1 MVHNRTGT
9 VLNDDDIERVW
20 TKGKPIPGRD
30 PDTWRQDPCS
40 TPMKKDDYG
49 NRDSPYGWEAD
60 HINPQ
65 GTDNISNLQ
74 PLNWK
79 NNARKS
85 DGKLD
90 CSCADD

>member
-1 MVHNRTGT
+1 MNE
-9 VLNDDDIERVW
+9 DDIERVW
-20 TKGKPIPGRD
+20 NKGKPIPGRD
-30 PDTWRQDPCS
+30 PDVMRQDQCS

-49 NRDSPYGWEAD
+49 NRDSDYGWEID
-60 HINPQ
+60 HINPK
-65 GTDNISNLQ
+65 GSDNISNLQ

-90 CSCADD
+90 CSCSDD